1 MSLLAVLGIGSS
13 LVATPPA
20 PAIQYAKFKS
30 GKAWYHTVT
39 AEVATGSYTLETVES
54 RRLTSIRNLVA
65 TPQPVAAI
73 TGTFFCPRAQRPI
86 ADVVVDG
93 SLVAHG
99 AIGSALGVDWYGV
112 PKIFD
117 TRFGA
122 ELDWG
127 TYRFGLRGAIR
138 VVTAGVVNPNPQ
150 AQRFYDRH
158 LRGKAARTGLGLTG
172 DGRIVMIATKNKVTL
187 SELGRAMRAKGV
199 TEGINLDGGS
209 STCLFYQGSFVL
221 STGRR
226 LSNLVVLR
234 KAADVAISANAEPTK
249 SDSLLTPTA
258 VPITLAARKK

>member
-39 AEVATGSYTLETVES
+39 ARVSPDSYSVETVES
-54 RRLTSIRNLVA
+54 HRLTSIRNLIA
-65 TPQPVAAI
+65 KPQPVAAI

-99 AIGSALGVDWYGV
+99 AIGSAFGVDWYGV
-112 PKIFD
+112 PRIFD
-117 TRFGA
+117 TRYGSV
-122 ELDWG
+122 LDWG
-127 TYRFGLRGAIR
+127 AYRFGLRGAIR
-138 VVTAGVVNPNPQ
+138 VVSGGVVRPNPK
-150 AQRFYDRH
+150 AQRFYDPH
-158 LRGKAARTGLGLTG
+158 LRGRAARTGLGLTA
-172 DGRIVMIATKNKVTL
+172 DGRVVMIATKGKVTL
-187 SELGRAMRAKGV
+187 SEFGRAMRVKGV

-209 STCLFYQGSFVL
+209 STCLYYQGSFVL
-221 STGRR
+221 STSRR

-234 KAADVAISANAEPTK
+234 KAGDVAISARVESTQGATIQAPVAP
-249 SDSLLTPTA
+249 LT
-258 VPITLAARKK
+258 LSARKK